1 MDANDGEPQPLD
13 PDLDWTASPPLVER
27 VPNRCGGAP
36 VLRGTRLPVKSIL
49 DNYDDGCTPDQVA
62 AMFEVAVEDVRAVLE
77 SRERNRT

>member
-1 MDANDGEPQPLD
+1 MDANDGGPQPLD
-13 PDLDWTASPPLVER
+13 PDFDWTGSSIVEH

-49 DNYDDGCTPDQVA
+49 DNYDNGCTPDQVA

-77 SRERNRT
+77 FCERNRT